1 VRTLER
7 RKEVTTVVAAFK
19 KVTNGMMS
27 SFKSVFR
34 MGKEEQETA

>member
-1 VRTLER
+1 M
-7 RKEVTTVVAAFK
+7 VAAFK

-34 MGKEEQETA
+34 VGKEEDAA